1 MDSCRGKD
9 QVGDSQGIVKLLLD
23 ENLSRALCLVKPGI
37 EMIHSRDAGMA
48 GLKNGELLA
57 QMKAAGFSVLV
68 TADRNLPFQQNL
80 ASAGVS
86 VIVLDIHP
94 NTEGNQAACSE
105 AVQVAAISLQPGD
118 HVTIEGPHPKRRRK
132 Q

>member
-1 MDSCRGKD
+1 M
-9 QVGDSQGIVKLLLD
+9 KLLLD
-23 ENLSRALCLVKPGI
+23 ENLSRSLFLTKPGI
-37 EMIHSRDAGMA
+37 ELIHSRDVGLA
-48 GLKNGELLA
+48 GLKNGDLLA
-57 QMKAAGFSVLV
+57 QMKAEGFKVLV

-105 AVQVAAISLQPGD
+105 AVQVATISLQPGD
-118 HVTIEGPHPKRRRK
+118 HVTTEGPHPKRRRK